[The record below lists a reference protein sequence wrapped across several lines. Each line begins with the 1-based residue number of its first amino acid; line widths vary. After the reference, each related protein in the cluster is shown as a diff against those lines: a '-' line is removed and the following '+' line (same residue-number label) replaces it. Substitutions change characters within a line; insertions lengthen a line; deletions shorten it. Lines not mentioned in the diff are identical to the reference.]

1 MKTIELTKELLQIS
15 SESGKEKEI
24 GKFLLKRLKRNFNV
38 KIQKVDNRFNIL
50 ASIGKPEILLTTH
63 IDTVPKQLEVR
74 EDKNYLYGRG
84 ACDTKSIIVC
94 MIIAGEEAIN
104 TGIRNFGILFDVSEE
119 TDFSGIKEAVKLVT
133 PKIII
138 VGEPTDF
145 KLATGQKGLLGIKIK
160 CFGKNA
166 PGSTPEKGRSAINR
180 LIEIL
185 YKINKIKLPNN
196 KILGKTSL
204 NIGKINGGIAA
215 NVVPDYAEAIIE
227 FRTIKKNEYIM
238 RKIKNLVKNKEFQ
251 IIYNFEPV
259 INKGNLPKIL
269 KFKKIIVPYFTEMYF
284 WNKSNVFVFG
294 PGKYKFAHS
303 DIEKIRKV
311 DVENGKN
318 CYLKILKI
326 LSNKE
331 SYINKFEEVNS
342 LWRV

>member
-50 ASIGKPEILLTTH
+50 ASIGKPEILLTKNM
-63 IDTVPKQLEVR
+63 DTVPKQLEVR

-133 PKIII
+133 PKIVI

-185 YKINKIKLPNN
+185 YKINKI
-196 KILGKTSL
+196 IL
-204 NIGKINGGIAA
+204 
-215 NVVPDYAEAIIE
+215 
-227 FRTIKKNEYIM
+227 
-238 RKIKNLVKNKEFQ
+238 
-251 IIYNFEPV
+251 
-259 INKGNLPKIL
+259 
-269 KFKKIIVPYFTEMYF
+269 PYFTEMYF

-342 LWRV
+342 LWRG